1 MKNIDMMK
9 GAKKLVEICA
19 GVKKD
24 EKVLVVTDTNNIKIA
39 EIIASVAFEKGAEIA
54 ICIMTI
60 RKSNGENPPGMICN
74 AMMKADVIF
83 APTTYS
89 ITWAEAT
96 RKAAD
101 KGGARVVSMPDYNED
116 ILISGGLEA
125 DFQAQEKIVE
135 KMSSL
140 FTNAR
145 TARLRAPAGTDLS
158 MELGNRKGNSEKGFC
173 RKAGEVCG
181 PPNIESNIAP
191 LEGTTNG
198 RIVCDASVIH
208 PDIRKLNDPII
219 FEVKNGFVVHIS
231 GGGKAKMMKEVLE
244 NAKDPTVFN
253 IAELGIGFNPK
264 AKIKGF
270 MTEDEGCLGTAHI
283 GLGDNHTRQGN
294 VTSPLHIDLVLKN
307 PTLFLDKELIIEN
320 SKLLFL

>member
-9 GAKKLVEICA
+9 GAKMLVENCA

-60 RKSNGENPPGMICN
+60 RKSNGENPPEMICN

-101 KGGARVVSMPDYNED
+101 KGGARVVSMPDYHED

-125 DFQAQEKIVE
+125 DFQAQEKLVE

-140 FTNAR
+140 FTNAK
-145 TARLRAPAGTDLS
+145 TARLTTPAGTDLS

-173 RKAGEVCG
+173 RKPGEVCG

-191 LEGTTNG
+191 IEETANG
-198 RIVCDASVIH
+198 KIVCDASVIH
-208 PDIRKLNDPII
+208 PDIRKLDEPII
-219 FEVKNGFVVHIS
+219 FMVKNGFVVDID
-231 GGGKAKMMKEVLE
+231 GGGKSKIMKEVLE
-244 NAKDPTVFN
+244 ETKDSTVYN

-307 PTLFLDKELIIEN
+307 PTLFLDDKLVINN
-320 SKLLFL
+320 SKFFF

>member
-1 MKNIDMMK
+1 MKNIDMMR
-9 GAKKLVEICA
+9 GAKKLVDICA

-24 EKVLVVTDTNNIKIA
+24 ERVLVVTDTNNIKIA

-54 ICIMTI
+54 ICIMTV
-60 RKSNGENPPGMICN
+60 RKSNGENPPETICN

-89 ITWAEAT
+89 ITWSEAT
-96 RKAAD
+96 RKAATEG
-101 KGGARVVSMPDYNED
+101 KARVVSMPDYNED

-140 FTNAR
+140 FTDAR
-145 TARLRAPAGTDLS
+145 TARLTTSAGTDLS

-173 RKAGEVCG
+173 RKPGEVCG

-191 LEGTTNG
+191 IEETANG
-198 RIVCDASVIH
+198 KIVCDASVIH
-208 PDIRKLNDPII
+208 PDIRKLDEHII
-219 FEVKNGFVVHIS
+219 FMVKNGFVVNID
-231 GGGKAKMMKEVLE
+231 GGGKSKIMKEILE
-244 NAKDPTVFN
+244 NAKDSTVFN

-264 AKIKGF
+264 AKIIGF

-307 PTLFLDKELIIEN
+307 PTLFLDNKLVINN
-320 SKLLFL
+320 SKFLF

>member
-9 GAKKLVEICA
+9 GAKILVEICA

-24 EKVLVVTDTNNIKIA
+24 EKVLIVTDTNNVKIA
-39 EIIASVAFEKGAEIA
+39 EIIASVVFGKGIEVV

-60 RKSNGENPPGMICN
+60 RKSNGENPPETICN

-89 ITWAEAT
+89 MTWAEAT
-96 RKAAD
+96 RKAATEG
-101 KGGARVVSMPDYNED
+101 KARVVSMPDYNED

-125 DFQAQEKIVE
+125 DFKAQEQIVE
-135 KMSSL
+135 KMSNL
-140 FTNAR
+140 FTSAR
-145 TARLRAPAGTDLS
+145 TAKLTTSAGTNLS
-158 MELGNRKGNSEKGFC
+158 MELGNRTGNSEKGFC
-173 RKAGEVCG
+173 RKPGEVCG

-191 LEGTTNG
+191 IEETANG
-198 RIVCDASVIH
+198 KIICDASVIH
-208 PDIRKLNDPII
+208 PDIRKLDEPII
-219 FEVKNGFVVHIS
+219 FIVKNGFVVNIE
-231 GGGKAKMMKEVLE
+231 GGGKAKIMNEILKE
-244 NAKDPTVFN
+244 AKDPTVYN

-283 GLGDNHTRQGN
+283 GLGDNHTRQGK
-294 VTSPLHIDLVLKN
+294 VRSPLHIDLVQKN
-307 PTLFLDKELIIEN
+307 PTLFLDKKIVIKN
-320 SKLLFL
+320 SKFLFL

>member
-1 MKNIDMMK
+1 MINIDMIK
-9 GAKKLVEICA
+9 GARILVEICA

-24 EKVLVVTDTNNIKIA
+24 EEVLIVTDTKNVKIA
-39 EIIASVAFEKGAEIA
+39 EIVASVAFEKGAEIS
-54 ICIMTI
+54 ICIMTL
-60 RKSNGENPPGMICN
+60 RKANGENPPETICN

-116 ILISGGLEA
+116 ILISGGIEA
-125 DFQAQEKIVE
+125 DFQAQEKFVE

-140 FTNAR
+140 LTCAKS
-145 TARLRAPAGTDLS
+145 ARLTTQAGTDLI
-158 MELGNRKGNSEKGFC
+158 MELGTRKGNSEKGFC
-173 RKAGEVCG
+173 RKPGEVCG

-191 LEGTTNG
+191 LEETANG
-198 RIVCDASVIH
+198 KIVCDASVIH
-208 PDIRKLNDPII
+208 PDIRKLDELII
-219 FEVKNGFVVHIS
+219 FIVKNGFVVNID
-231 GGGKAKMMKEVLE
+231 GGGKSKIMKEILE
-244 NAKDPTVFN
+244 DAKDPTVYN

-294 VTSPLHIDLVLKN
+294 VVSPLHIDLVLKN
-307 PTLFLDKELIIEN
+307 PTLFLDNKLVIKN
-320 SKLLFL
+320 SKFLF

>member
-1 MKNIDMMK
+1 MRNIDMMR
-9 GAKKLVEICA
+9 GAKTLVDVCGA
-19 GVKKD
+19 VKKN
-24 EKVLVVTDTNNIKIA
+24 EKILVVTDTNNVKIA

-54 ICIMTI
+54 LCIMTA
-60 RKSNGENPPGMICN
+60 RKSNGENPPEMISQ

-125 DFQAQEKIVE
+125 DFLAQEEIVD
-135 KMSSL
+135 KMSCL
-140 FTNAR
+140 FTEATNAR
-145 TARLRAPAGTDLS
+145 LTTPAGTDIF
-158 MELGNRKGNSEKGFC
+158 MKLGNRKGNSEKGFC
-173 RKAGEVCG
+173 RNAGDVCG

-191 LEGTTNG
+191 IEETANG
-198 RIVCDASVIH
+198 IIVCDASIIH
-208 PDIRKLNDPII
+208 PEIRKLDNPVI
-219 FEVKNGFVVHIS
+219 FNVKNGFVVNIS
-231 GGGKAKMMKEVLE
+231 GEGKAIRFKEILE
-244 NAKDPTVFN
+244 NANNPTVFN

-264 AKIKGF
+264 AKIVGF

-283 GLGDNHTRQGN
+283 GLGDNHTRQGIVN
-294 VTSPLHIDLVLKN
+294 SPMHIDLVLKN
-307 PTLFLDKELIIEN
+307 PTLFLDDELVIEN
-320 SKLLFL
+320 SKMLFV